1 MVYGWAGT
9 ILRVDLTTGEVR
21 KTPSMEYNNNYIGG
35 RGANVRLLYD
45 ESKIG
50 QDPLDPET
58 PLIFGWGPTVG
69 TGLLGGNRTCVTFRP
84 YPKDTNWNYAF
95 GHFGGFFGAEAKFAG
110 YDYLIITGRAEKPV
124 YLHIKNDEVTI
135 KDASH
140 LWGKDT
146 FTTANL
152 IKDKEP
158 ETQVLSI
165 GIAGENRSAFAT
177 IEHMYRA
184 SGMKGAG
191 AALGAKN
198 LKAIAIRGTG
208 PVKVHNPEALLQIN
222 AEFLARIKA
231 FQAKVGGMPL
241 GIPIFDPASYFKN
254 ATDGVVGNFEGFDG
268 IPWKE
273 LEKVSLIK
281 EWQNHK
287 AGTGRSACLNCPAYC
302 MGIVDEPGVGLV
314 VEHCM
319 SWRPWRVW
327 CTDPAFW
334 NKAVQLMNRYG
345 LDNHSL
351 PSAIAWL
358 MQLYHLGIITPRD
371 TDGIPMERGSE
382 KAILGTIEKV
392 ARREGFGGILANGVD
407 AFAAHIGKGSEY
419 YLVAKKGV
427 LVSQSSDWRV
437 TPYRALSWT
446 ISTRGDT
453 MTSGEIFGYFGP
465 GHDYE
470 VAYRIKDKEGMRR
483 AIEEG
488 KSYFGHEKSA
498 IIWEYEGKAKPLAQI
513 ELTRAVTDLLGWCE
527 YSRIPLY
534 YNWFDYPAVQER
546 ILRAVAGREAD
557 LFAMATKAW
566 TLERVY
572 QLREGYRGR
581 LDDTIPQRVLT
592 EPIPDGPNKGAKIDQ
607 EKLEMIRD
615 EYYEVRGFDKKTGLP
630 TAERLEAI
638 GLADVAADLKA
649 LGKL

>member
-21 KTPSMEYNNNYIGG
+21 KTPSAEYNNNYVGG
-35 RGANVRLLYD
+35 RGVNARLLYD
-45 ESKIG
+45 ESKVG
-50 QDPLDPET
+50 QDPLGPEA
-58 PLIFGWGPTVG
+58 PLIFGWGPMVG
-69 TGLLGGNRTCVTFRP
+69 SGLFGGNRTCVTFRP

-95 GHFGGFFGAEAKFAG
+95 GHFGGFFGSEAKFAG
-110 YDYLIITGRAEKPV
+110 YDHLIIKGRAEKPV
-124 YLHIKNDEVTI
+124 YLHIKNDEVAI
-135 KDASH
+135 RDASH

-152 IKDKEP
+152 IKEKEP

-165 GIAGENRSAFAT
+165 GIAGESRSAFAT

-191 AALGAKN
+191 AAMGAKN
-198 LKAIAIRGTG
+198 LKAIAVRGTG
-208 PVKVHNPEALLQIN
+208 SVKIHDPEAVFQIN
-222 AEFLARIKA
+222 AEYLVRLKA
-231 FQAKVGGMPL
+231 FTKAAGGMPT
-241 GIPIFDPASYFKN
+241 GIPTFDPATYFKR
-254 ATDGVVGNFEGFDG
+254 ATHGVVGNLEGFDG

-273 LEKVSLIK
+273 LEKVGLIK

-287 AGTGRSACLNCPAYC
+287 AGTGRSACLNCPSYC

-334 NKAVQLMNRYG
+334 NKAVQLMDRYG

-351 PSAIAWL
+351 PSALAWL
-358 MQLYHLGIITPRD
+358 MQLYHLGIITAQD

-382 KAILGTIEKV
+382 QAILGTIEKV
-392 ARREGFGGILANGVD
+392 ARREGFGAILANGVD

-419 YLVAKKGV
+419 YLLAKKGV

-437 TPYRALSWT
+437 APYRALSWT
-446 ISTRGDT
+446 MATRGDT
-453 MTSGEIFGYFGP
+453 MTRGEAFEYLGP
-465 GHDYE
+465 GYDYAKAE
-470 VAYRIKDKEGMRR
+470 LAGDKEGMRR

-488 KSYFGHEKSA
+488 KSYFGHEKAA
-498 IIWEYEGKAKPLAQI
+498 ILKDYEGKAKPLAQM
-513 ELTRAVTDLLGWCE
+513 ELTGMVSDLLGWCE
-527 YSRIPLY
+527 YMRLPLMF
-534 YNWFDYPAVQER
+534 NWFDYPAVQER
-546 ILRAVAGREAD
+546 ILKAVTGRD
-557 LFAMATKAW
+557 VKLFDMAQKVW

-581 LDDTIPQRVLT
+581 PDDTIPQRVLT

-607 EKLEMIRD
+607 EKLELIKE
-615 EYYEVRGFDKKTGLP
+615 EYYEARGFDKKTGLP